1 MKLRDA
7 TGNISIW
14 GEPTLTRIAVCSTD
28 FVRDGSVEGRLL
40 SQPGGSAYATAIGC
54 AHLGA
59 DVVFTG
65 PFGEDES
72 GSVLAEYARGRGV
85 ELCVIPFGRSRET
98 VIIVDTDASRSMVSD
113 LGDSFTAPHASRIN
127 ELPGSSLLH
136 VSLSSLVRDPSGET
150 RKLIE
155 RSRHGRF
162 LSIDAGSASAVRAWW
177 GSEMSRFFETVRPD
191 VVFANEDEAEALLD
205 VTGGTPHGVQVLVVK
220 HGGEPAEAWSIETD
234 ERVLVAAPTG
244 VKALDTTG
252 AGDAFAAGFLAAWS
266 RGEQD
271 VEVLLNHGH
280 AYAARCVQQHGTV
293 VSDVE

>member
-1 MKLRDA
+1 MKMRDA
-7 TGNISIW
+7 SGTISGW
-14 GEPTLTRIAVCSTD
+14 GEPTLTRIAVCNTE
-28 FVRDGSVEGRLL
+28 FVRDGSVEGRLI

-59 DVVFTG
+59 GVVFSG

-72 GSVLAEYARGRGV
+72 GALLAEYARGRGV

-98 VIIVDTDASRSMVSD
+98 MIIVDTDASRSMVSD
-113 LGDSFTAPHASRIN
+113 LGDSFTTPHASRIT
-127 ELPGSSLLH
+127 ELPSSSVLH

-155 RSRHGRF
+155 RSRRGRL
-162 LSIDAGSASAVRAWW
+162 LSIDAGSVGAVRSWW
-177 GSEMSRFFETVRPD
+177 GSELGRFFETTRPD

-205 VTGGTPHGVQVLVVK
+205 VTGGTPRGVQLLVVK
-220 HGGEPAEAWSIETD
+220 HGGDPAEAWDVETN
-234 ERVLVAAPTG
+234 ERVEVAAPLG
-244 VKALDTTG
+244 VVAIDTTG

-271 VEVLLNHGH
+271 VEKLLWQGH
-280 AYAARCVQQHGTV
+280 SYARRCVEQHGTV
-293 VSDVE
+293 VPISE